1 MNCDLLCGI
10 IINIIYLIQDGEI
23 NLETLLYH
31 SPMLEK
37 KPYCS
42 ATELVDKMES
52 KGITFQKIS
61 KNDAAKYLI
70 EKNNFLR
77 LYAYRKNFQKAE
89 LGEKKGKYINLDFF
103 HLKALA
109 ILDLQL
115 RKQIFGICIDIEHCL
130 KLSLLKD
137 FETRKPED
145 AYAIVTSFFKNNYYT
160 ANDILQKS
168 IQRNGYISDL
178 LKKYISECDQLNNE
192 DDDVCYYTFLQNNTK
207 KQYCIDMPIWV
218 LLESIT
224 FGGLI
229 RFYEFYYECYE
240 EDTPISIKLLNSIK
254 SIRNA
259 CAHNNCILH
268 DLSGNK
274 CHPLSFV
281 RTFVSKKGC
290 TKSMIQSRLK
300 CRTLHEF
307 ACVLYL
313 ANKRY
318 GNSTF
323 LPKDILHHDLKEIQG
338 VLVQFEHKYLCMFQ
352 KNDII
357 LSSFQFLKKIVDF

>member
-1 MNCDLLCGI
+1 M
-10 IINIIYLIQDGEI
+10 
-23 NLETLLYH
+23 ETLLYH

-89 LGEKKGKYINLDFF
+89 LGEKKGKYVNLDFF

-130 KLSLLKD
+130 KLSILKD

-178 LKKYISECDQLNNE
+178 LKKYISEREHLDDE
-192 DDDVCYYTFLQNNTK
+192 DDVYYHTFYQNSK
-207 KQYCIDMPIWV
+207 EKQYRIDMPIWV

-229 RFYEFYYECYE
+229 RFYKFYYEYYE
-240 EDTPISIKLLNSIK
+240 KDSPIPIKLLNSIK

-268 DLSGNK
+268 DLSGNE
-274 CHPLSFV
+274 CRPLSFV

-323 LPKDILHHDLKEIQG
+323 LPKDILHHDLKEIQR
-338 VLVQFEHKYLCMFQ
+338 VLVRFEHKYLGLFQ

-357 LSSFQFLKKIVDF
+357 LSSFQFLKKIIDF

>member
-1 MNCDLLCGI
+1 
-10 IINIIYLIQDGEI
+10 
-23 NLETLLYH
+23 
-31 SPMLEK
+31 MLEK

-192 DDDVCYYTFLQNNTK
+192 DDDVYYYTFLQNNTK

-229 RFYEFYYECYE
+229 RFYEFYYEYYE

>member
-1 MNCDLLCGI
+1 
-10 IINIIYLIQDGEI
+10 
-23 NLETLLYH
+23 
-31 SPMLEK
+31 MLKK

-52 KGITFQKIS
+52 KGITFQIIA
-61 KNDAAKYLI
+61 KNDAAKYLT

-77 LYAYRKNFQKAE
+77 LYAYRKNFQKAQ
-89 LGEKKGKYINLDFF
+89 LGEKKGKYVNLDFF

-115 RKQIFGICIDIEHCL
+115 RKQIFGICVDIEHCL

-145 AYAIVTSFFKNNYYT
+145 AYAIVTAFLKDNSRT
-160 ANDILQKS
+160 ANDILQKCV
-168 IQRNGYISDL
+168 QRNGYISDL
-178 LKKYISECDQLNNE
+178 LSKYISESDHS
-192 DDDVCYYTFLQNNTK
+192 DDDMYYHTIKRNGENKT
-207 KQYCIDMPIWV
+207 YCIDIPIWV
-218 LLESIT
+218 MLESIT

-229 RFYEFYYECYE
+229 RFYNFYYEYYE
-240 EDTPISIKLLNSIK
+240 QNSPIPITLLNSIK

-268 DLSGNK
+268 DLSENQ
-274 CHPLSFV
+274 CRPHAFV
-281 RTFVSKKGC
+281 RTFVSRKGC
-290 TKSMIQSRLK
+290 SKPMSQSRLT

-307 ACVLYL
+307 ASVLYL
-313 ANKRY
+313 ANKRF

-323 LPKDILHHDLKEIQG
+323 LPTDILHHDLKEIQG
-338 VLVQFEHKYLCMFQ
+338 VLVRFKHKYLGLFQ
-352 KNDII
+352 KNDMI

>member
-1 MNCDLLCGI
+1 
-10 IINIIYLIQDGEI
+10 
-23 NLETLLYH
+23 
-31 SPMLEK
+31 MLEK

-229 RFYEFYYECYE
+229 RFYEFYYEYYE

-338 VLVQFEHKYLCMFQ
+338 AIVQFEHKYLCMFQ

>member
-1 MNCDLLCGI
+1 M
-10 IINIIYLIQDGEI
+10 
-23 NLETLLYH
+23 ETLLYH

-145 AYAIVTSFFKNNYYT
+145 AYAIVASFFKNNYYT

-229 RFYEFYYECYE
+229 RFYEFYYEYYE

>member
-1 MNCDLLCGI
+1 M
-10 IINIIYLIQDGEI
+10 
-23 NLETLLYH
+23 ETLLYH

-52 KGITFQKIS
+52 KGITFQIIQ

-77 LYAYRKNFQKAE
+77 LYSYRKNFQKAQ
-89 LGEKKGKYINLDFF
+89 LGEKKGKYVNLDFF

-115 RKQIFGICIDIEHCL
+115 RKQIFGICVDIEHCL

-145 AYAIVTSFFKNNYYT
+145 AYAIVTIFLKSNSYA
-160 ANDILQKS
+160 ANDILQKG

-178 LKKYISECDQLNNE
+178 LEKYISEREYLDDE
-192 DDDVCYYTFLQNNTK
+192 DNVYYHTFYQNGK
-207 KQYCIDMPIWV
+207 EKQYRIDMPIWV

-229 RFYEFYYECYE
+229 RFYKFYYEYYE
-240 EDTPISIKLLNSIK
+240 KDSPIPINLLNSIK

-268 DLSGNK
+268 DLSGNE
-274 CHPLSFV
+274 CYTLSVV
-281 RTFVSKKGC
+281 RTFVSRKGC
-290 TKSMIQSRLK
+290 TKSMIQSRLR

-307 ACVLYL
+307 ASVLYL
-313 ANKRY
+313 ANKRF
-318 GNSTF
+318 GDSTF
-323 LPKDILHHDLKEIQG
+323 LPKDILQHDLKAIKKILG
-338 VLVQFEHKYLCMFQ
+338 QFEHKYLSFFG

>member
-1 MNCDLLCGI
+1 
-10 IINIIYLIQDGEI
+10 
-23 NLETLLYH
+23 
-31 SPMLEK
+31 MLEK

-145 AYAIVTSFFKNNYYT
+145 AYAIVTNFFKNNYYT

-229 RFYEFYYECYE
+229 RFYEFYYEYYE

-281 RTFVSKKGC
+281 WTFVSKKGC

>member
-1 MNCDLLCGI
+1 
-10 IINIIYLIQDGEI
+10 
-23 NLETLLYH
+23 
-31 SPMLEK
+31 MLEK

-145 AYAIVTSFFKNNYYT
+145 AYAIVASFFKNNYYT

-229 RFYEFYYECYE
+229 RFYEFYYEYYE

>member
-1 MNCDLLCGI
+1 M
-10 IINIIYLIQDGEI
+10 
-23 NLETLLYH
+23 ETLLYH

-323 LPKDILHHDLKEIQG
+323 LPKGILHHDLKEIQG

>member
-1 MNCDLLCGI
+1 M
-10 IINIIYLIQDGEI
+10 IQDGEI

-192 DDDVCYYTFLQNNTK
+192 DDDVYYYTFLQNNTK

-229 RFYEFYYECYE
+229 RFYEFYYEYYE

>member
-1 MNCDLLCGI
+1 
-10 IINIIYLIQDGEI
+10 
-23 NLETLLYH
+23 
-31 SPMLEK
+31 MLEK